1 MRCVRRE
8 HEKFSANVLDYE
20 AFLGRLRSNK
30 GIDTLLIT
38 GNYASDW
45 VTEDFIKA
53 LGKGAERSVILIDTL
68 PTALTDRAAVV
79 IPGATWAEKAGT
91 FENGNNR
98 LQAFDRAI
106 KPIDYCKSEAQIAL
120 DLEADRT
127 GEEPRVY
134 DAAQTRRTMAD
145 VHDLSEFVND
155 VHLPPEA
162 EKVESDM
169 QMVEI

>member
-1 MRCVRRE
+1 V
-8 HEKFSANVLDYE
+8 
-20 AFLGRLRSNK
+20 
-30 GIDTLLIT
+30 
-38 GNYASDW
+38 
-45 VTEDFIKA
+45 
-53 LGKGAERSVILIDTL
+53 
-68 PTALTDRAAVV
+68 
-79 IPGATWAEKAGT
+79 
-91 FENGNNR
+91 NNR
-98 LQAFDRAI
+98 LQMFERAI
-106 KPIDYCKSEAQIAL
+106 QPIDYCKSEAQIAL

-145 VHDLSEFVND
+145 VHDLGEFVNA

>member
-1 MRCVRRE
+1 M
-8 HEKFSANVLDYE
+8 
-20 AFLGRLRSNK
+20 
-30 GIDTLLIT
+30 
-38 GNYASDW
+38 
-45 VTEDFIKA
+45 
-53 LGKGAERSVILIDTL
+53 ILIDTR

-91 FENGNNR
+91 FENVNNR

-120 DLEADRT
+120 DLGADRV
-127 GEEPRVY
+127 GNAPAVY
-134 DAAQTRRTMAD
+134 GAEQTWRTMVDA
-145 VHDLSEFVND
+145 HDLGEFVND

-169 QMVEI
+169 RMVEI